1 MSEKMITKDAAS
13 LLSAIYKAYKK
24 RKRSGQPKQNAVILG
39 SSSDIRQEIM
49 SQWSL
54 EDINEACWELH
65 DAELLECL
73 PGDDSVQMAILTKA
87 GIAYSES
94 RITGILKSF
103 WGLLKELLPFI
114 P

>member
-1 MSEKMITKDAAS
+1 MSETIITKDAAS
-13 LLSAIYKAYKK
+13 LLRSIHKTYKK
-24 RKRSGQPKQNAVILG
+24 RKRSGQPKQIAAILG

-54 EDINEACWELH
+54 EDINDACWELH
-65 DAELLECL
+65 NAGLLECL
-73 PGDDSVQMAILTKA
+73 PGDDSIQMAILTNA

-94 RITGILKSF
+94 RMAGIMKSI

-114 P
+114 S